1 MRAYRHSSRGRGWA
15 PLLCVP
21 LALVLSLALAGC
33 ELTIG
38 NGGNVGQTSTTGS
51 TTTVKVKI
59 LKGQGG
65 ATLIQAPVTI
75 DNKGPYNFILD
86 TGASISVV
94 DTALADKLALPV
106 VGEGQPVSGVGGKE
120 TAIPIKVTTWKLGG
134 LKLPSATITKGNLPE
149 SEHGQGLQGL
159 LGSDIL
165 SRFGKI
171 TIDYTGSS
179 ITVYRQA
186 SADASGGWPF
196 GARFGSPFG
205 GRLDEA
211 RRAA

>member
-1 MRAYRHSSRGRGWA
+1 
-15 PLLCVP
+15 C
-21 LALVLSLALAGC
+21 LALAGC

-38 NGGNVGQTSTTGS
+38 DGNVGQTTSTGS

-94 DTALADKLALPV
+94 DTELADMLALPV
-106 VGEGQPVSGVGGKE
+106 VGAGQPVSGVGGKE
-120 TAIPIKVTTWKLGG
+120 TAIPIKVTTWKLGD

-165 SRFGKI
+165 SRFGRI
-171 TIDYTGSS
+171 TIDYSGSS

-186 SADASGGWPF
+186 SADVPGSG
-196 GARFGSPFG
+196 PFG
-205 GRLDEA
+205 GLFGGVFDAA
-211 RRAA
+211 RRVA

>member
-21 LALVLSLALAGC
+21 LALVLCLALAGC

-38 NGGNVGQTSTTGS
+38 DGNVGQTTSTGS

-165 SRFGKI
+165 SRFGKV
-171 TIDYTGSS
+171 TIDYAGSS

-186 SADASGGWPF
+186 SADVSGGGWPF
-196 GARFGSPFG
+196 GSLFG